1 MTIPAGCAPGDPERI
16 GPYIVRG
23 RLGAGGM
30 GIVYRAEDP
39 QGRVVALKAIRPEI
53 AGDPTFRTLF
63 RREARNARQ
72 VMPFCTAPVLDV
84 DADAEQP
91 YIVTEFVDG
100 PTLSAA
106 VERRGPLAGA
116 ELHQLAV
123 AVVVAMIAIH
133 DAGIVHCDLKPSNVL
148 LSPFGPRIIDFGVS
162 RAVDATTAAT
172 QQTGL
177 FGTPAFMAP
186 EQIKNYNSVTPAA
199 DVFAWGGLIAYA
211 GTGRRPHG
219 DGPRDVLLYRAVHEE
234 PDLTDLDGGLR
245 PLVAAA
251 LHKDPEQRPLTGELL
266 HRLLQDHALEQDP
279 ENLLSEI
286 LRDQVFGPERE
297 KAVERLLRLT
307 VSVDTAVLKIIPS
320 EPLPAQSDPS
330 TLGKK
335 EEEKEKR
342 KGGPGRVFRRWRPRV
357 RIVTSLGALAVIAIL
372 AAAIPS
378 IVDDPGP
385 VAKPTYVI
393 GFQGAL
399 SGQNA
404 ELGRSMLLGTQAAV
418 NVANDDPDLPFRLK
432 LVQSDDKGVA
442 DEGVPA
448 AQRLVAD
455 PDVVAVI
462 GPTFSGPAETSILK
476 YSDAGLVAVSPSATA
491 PGLIDLDLAG
501 HTFFRIVP
509 PDTAQGPQTAEY
521 MTVTLK
527 ARKILLVSDD
537 SNPYGQGLAEELG
550 KHLER
555 IRQQK
560 KLLVAT
566 TVLKVTSGA
575 DYAKIPLDVNSYDLV
590 YYAGYSAEFAEVIK
604 VLRSRNF
611 KGPIMSG
618 DGSNQDLLIRQAGKE
633 NVEGVYLTCP
643 CREVAGIFP
652 RSAEVERFVEAYAR
666 LTSPGTEPDF
676 YAADA
681 YDAVGVIIQV
691 LKGLG
696 GHVTRQSVANTFRN
710 TDFIRGFAFE
720 GITKKIQ
727 FSATG
732 DVQGSDIYLYQVRD
746 GRRKFLGN
754 IADLVRGNG

>member
-1 MTIPAGCAPGDPERI
+1 
-16 GPYIVRG
+16 
-23 RLGAGGM
+23 M

-39 QGRVVALKAIRPEI
+39 HGRVVALKAIRPEI

-148 LSPFGPRIIDFGVS
+148 LSPLGPRIIDFGVS

-279 ENLLSEI
+279 QNLLSEI

-385 VAKPTYVI
+385 VVKPTYVI

-399 SGQNA
+399 SGANA
-404 ELGRSMLLGTQAAV
+404 ALGRSSQLGAQAAV
-418 NVANDDPDLPFRLK
+418 NVANDDPNLPFRLAIAE
-432 LVQSDDKGVA
+432 SDDQGLA
-442 DEGVPA
+442 AEGARA
-448 AQRLVAD
+448 AQELIDNQR
-455 PDVVAVI
+455 VVAVI

-491 PGLIDLDLAG
+491 QELTHVGAK
-501 HTFFRIVP
+501 TFFRTVP
-509 PDTAQGPQTAEY
+509 PDTEQGTQTAEY
-521 MTVTLK
+521 MTLK
-527 ARKILLVSDD
+527 REARRVLLLYDD
-537 SNPYGQGLAEELG
+537 SNPYGRGLAEELR
-550 KHLER
+550 KQLV
-555 IRQQK
+555 IIAQQK
-560 KLLVAT
+560 NLPVTVTAVALT
-566 TVLKVTSGA
+566 PGA
-575 DYAKIPLDVNSYDLV
+575 DYAKIIPESSSYDMV
-590 YYAGYSAEFAEVIK
+590 HYSGYSAEFSEVIK

-611 KGPIMSG
+611 HRYIMSG
-618 DGSNQDLLIRQAGKE
+618 DGSNQDLLIGQAGKD
-633 NVEGVYLTCP
+633 NVEGVFLTCA
-643 CREVAGIFP
+643 CRGVADIP
-652 RSAEVERFVEAYAR
+652 HDARVERFIQAYGK
-666 LTSPGTEPDF
+666 LTPGTQLDF

-681 YDAVGVIIQV
+681 YDAVGVVIQV

-696 GHVTRQSVANTFRN
+696 GNVTRKSVADTFRGP
-710 TDFIRGFAFE
+710 DFSREFEFE
-720 GITKKIQ
+720 GITKKIK

-732 DVQGSDIYLYQVRD
+732 DVLGSDIYLYQVTD